1 MKKILKLIIF
11 IAVVVLIIKYGNKI
25 SKTYMYPKKYSDIV
39 KKVCKEYNVEEN
51 LIYSI
56 IKVESNFKEDAN
68 SKAGAKGLM
77 QIMDST
83 ANEVSK
89 QIGIE
94 NFEPEM
100 LYQPEINIQIGTKY
114 FSDLLKK
121 YNNNIEIALIA
132 YNAGQGNVDKW
143 LEEKKISYDKESLS
157 NIPYEETNVY
167 WQKILRE
174 YNSYNILYGENLE
187 GMKY

>member
-1 MKKILKLIIF
+1 MKKILKLIVFVVI
-11 IAVVVLIIKYGNKI
+11 VVLIIKYGDKL
-25 SKTYMYPKKYSDIV
+25 SQTYIYPKRHADIV
-39 KKVCKEYNVEEN
+39 RKECKLYGIEEN

-56 IKVESNFKEDAN
+56 MKVESNFKEDAS

-83 ANEVSK
+83 AIEVSK

-94 NFEPEM
+94 NFEPNM
-100 LYQPEINIQIGTKY
+100 LYKPEINIAIGTKY

-121 YNNNIEIALIA
+121 YDNNVTMALIA

-143 LEEKKISYDKESLS
+143 LEDKTITYKEESLK
-157 NIPYEETNVY
+157 NIPYEETRVY
-167 WQKILRE
+167 WQKVLRE
-174 YNSYNILYGENLE
+174 YNSYNILYEENLE
-187 GMKY
+187 GMK